1 MAAIN
6 SRRVWLGALVGGIV
20 FFVWSMVVE
29 FGLSA
34 VLVGQARMDIAG
46 MNQWFL
52 KEPRVPVAVFF
63 VVWTLAVSHR
73 LRAVVGVRAPARQ
86 RRRGTRDGRQ
96 ARPRRR
102 LRRGLPAGVRALGVP
117 AAERAL
123 RHHVD
128 DRDGH
133 RLHPDRARRGLDVPG
148 TGAGLTAAARQSP

>member
-63 VVWTLAVSHR
+63 VVWTLSLFLIAYGLSWAYAH
-73 LRAVVGVRAPARQ
+73 LRAS
-86 RRRGTRDGRQ
+86 
-96 ARPRRR
+96 
-102 LRRGLPAGVRALGVP
+102 AGAG
-117 AAERAL
+117 
-123 RHHVD
+123 
-128 DRDGH
+128 
-133 RLHPDRARRGLDVPG
+133 PG
-148 TGAGLTAAARQSP
+148 TAAKLGLAVGFAAGFPLEFAHSVFQPLSARYGIMWMIEMGIGCILTALAAGWMYREPAQA

>member
-52 KEPRVPVAVFF
+52 KQPRVPVAVFF
-63 VVWTLAVSHR
+63 VVWTLSLFLIAYGLSWAYAH
-73 LRAVVGVRAPARQ
+73 LRAS
-86 RRRGTRDGRQ
+86 
-96 ARPRRR
+96 
-102 LRRGLPAGVRALGVP
+102 AGAG
-117 AAERAL
+117 
-123 RHHVD
+123 
-128 DRDGH
+128 
-133 RLHPDRARRGLDVPG
+133 PG
-148 TGAGLTAAARQSP
+148 TAAKLGLAVGFAAGFPLEFAHSVFQPLSARYGIMWMIEMGIGCILTALAAGWMYREPAQA